1 MQQQQLHKLHNSHN
15 NLNPIIYPLD
25 CLNEVYS
32 SRSFSSATTTIPTTK
47 TSNACIIS
55 TTIPCEIF
63 IEICRYL
70 HPVELVNLTFVC
82 KKFRR
87 WLLAVSNFG
96 TEQIWKFSRT
106 TYLPNLPAA
115 PKGLPEQCYVFLHLI
130 ELGCQFCGKG
140 RIDQNGDMPSEQ
152 PAKIYWEFKV
162 RCCRSCFFNRT
173 ISRGQLKEEGR
184 LNREALVGLP
194 FYSQASRPKL
204 YWRSQ
209 DIKIVKLLESNLI
222 TAQCQQSSKPE
233 PLKKWHQKARL
244 KSVISRLSTSVP
256 NDANRSIERVEA
268 ELRRCPTYKK
278 YTLKNPEATVAM
290 RFFSDHHWDSFQN
303 AIREEYIE
311 KRNYAAIRARQFDL
325 FVKVNSMV
333 SIQIPSNHPIFEYLV
348 HCPSFKQPSFHS
360 SDPSIPWSE
369 TYLTQTLIPKLCEEV
384 FEFSNNTNNSNINQK
399 SIKIGKKLPPTITM
413 IAKGHFLNRKIFSCK
428 LCSENVSEY
437 SSRKKSCVFNFNDI
451 KIHLQLEHD
460 HFAIC

>member
-25 CLNEVYS
+25 CLNE
-32 SRSFSSATTTIPTTK
+32 
-47 TSNACIIS
+47 
-55 TTIPCEIF
+55 
-63 IEICRYL
+63 
-70 HPVELVNLTFVC
+70 
-82 KKFRR
+82 FRR

-333 SIQIPSNHPIFEYLV
+333 SMQIPSNHPIFEYLV

-384 FEFSNNTNNSNINQK
+384 FEFSNNTNNNSNINQK

>member
-369 TYLTQTLIPKLCEEV
+369 TYLTQTLIPKLCEEQRV
-384 FEFSNNTNNSNINQK
+384 IS
-399 SIKIGKKLPPTITM
+399 
-413 IAKGHFLNRKIFSCK
+413 
-428 LCSENVSEY
+428 
-437 SSRKKSCVFNFNDI
+437 
-451 KIHLQLEHD
+451 
-460 HFAIC
+460 